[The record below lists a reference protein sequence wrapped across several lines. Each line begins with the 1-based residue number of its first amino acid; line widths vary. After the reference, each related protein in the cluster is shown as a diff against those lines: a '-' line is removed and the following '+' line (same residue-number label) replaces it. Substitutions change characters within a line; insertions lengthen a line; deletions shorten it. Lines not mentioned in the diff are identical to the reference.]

1 MTLRQITVF
10 AKKKM
15 VMFRLVVRLL
25 MSYLHMQFSGELP
38 RKTIIWQIKPSLL
51 SVKDKIYPL
60 SVEKLYF

>member
-1 MTLRQITVF
+1 
-10 AKKKM
+10 
-15 VMFRLVVRLL
+15 MFRLVVRLL
-25 MSYLHMQFSGELP
+25 MSYLHIQFSGELP